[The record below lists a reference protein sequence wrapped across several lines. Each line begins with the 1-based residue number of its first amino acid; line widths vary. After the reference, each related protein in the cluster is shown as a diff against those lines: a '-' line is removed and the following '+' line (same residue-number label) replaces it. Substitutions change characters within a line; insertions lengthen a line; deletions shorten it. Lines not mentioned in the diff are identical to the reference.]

1 MTLLKNTA
9 EKEIINLI
17 FVKKANFYYFSFIR
31 RRAGFPSPFSA
42 TALRGSG
49 EPGLEIPP
57 IEIGSN
63 PHASFK
69 KPGEIKFIP
78 ETGGS
83 PILRQFDRQFRKST
97 TLPDPIKIPR
107 SRAIVQLS
115 GAINSQR
122 PA

>member
-17 FVKKANFYYFSFIR
+17 FIKKANFYYFSFIR

-42 TALRGSG
+42 TAFRGS
-49 EPGLEIPP
+49 EKPGLEIPP

-69 KPGEIKFIP
+69 EPGEIKFIP

-83 PILRQFDRQFRKST
+83 PFSADLTGCSESPQPFRT
-97 TLPDPIKIPR
+97 R
-107 SRAIVQLS
+107 
-115 GAINSQR
+115 
-122 PA
+122 